1 MPKYYDTYERETLS
15 TLNTRT
21 GVKKVARNYSSYWM
35 DFDDG
40 GFDDAAGSRS
50 LASIV
55 ESSDTERI
63 VKLASV
69 RRAVANFVRII
80 TNSDKINVEFS
91 SGKDSYTDGTNVVIA
106 AEDDSKHFDSMV
118 GLALHEGSHCLLS
131 DFNINKNLLNR
142 LEWWKFVLAAKPSL
156 REVLGKNYNEGDITH
171 DGKGAAAVRKQ
182 VHSMQGVIGMIMNI
196 VEDRR
201 IDSYVYKNAIGYR
214 PYYDAMYTKYFFNS
228 DIEKNMKH
236 NPDWRKPTVE
246 NYINWLIN
254 IFHPQFDRN
263 ALPGLSQMVDMID
276 LKNIRRFDSDAR
288 LPDNFSDWKFSNT
301 PAPWIEY
308 WTEQKIPQYSEFAR
322 AANYTLDYD
331 SLPLLWKV
339 GNDIFETIIQY
350 VANYGQEVQKQKG
363 EGEGAGQS
371 ITIDVGGVEMEM
383 DSNKLPNLDINQP
396 TVQVKVG
403 KFNDKKAKRAM
414 DKMKQVMQRE
424 NRRKKLMQREKKDI
438 ELLEQADAKITEAGD
453 NIVGQFPCL
462 VTKKLTQQIMES
474 NVFPFSRYD
483 YITNGTRKL
492 VKCDTTEAA
501 VVKGVR
507 MGQVLAHRLAV
518 RNDPQITHFTRQ
530 EHGKI
535 DRRILSQLGMDI
547 ENVFKRTTVDNY
559 KPVMVH
565 LSLDASGSMSGRKW
579 EKCITVVTAMAY
591 VSSKIQNVEVV
602 ITLRGDNEIPMVAVA
617 YDSRR
622 DTFQKVRS
630 LFPYLRTNGSTPE
643 GLCFKATLDLITECS
658 GEYDVYFINFSDGEP
673 GTSIRRKGEYN
684 SYGGPMAYEHTRRQ
698 VQVMRDAGVKVL
710 SYFISDY
717 QDTSR
722 IQYSSAYNPFKKMY
736 GEDAVF
742 INVQNVTEVLRTLN
756 NLLIKKV

>member
-1 MPKYYDTYERETLS
+1 MPKYYDTYEQGTLS

-21 GVKKVARNYSSYWM
+21 GIKKVKPNYSSYWL
-35 DFDDG
+35 DFDDSK
-40 GFDDAAGSRS
+40 FDDAT
-50 LASIV
+50 SIM

-80 TNSDKINVEFS
+80 TNSDKIDVVFS
-91 SGKDSYTDGTNVVIA
+91 SGKDSYTDGKQVVIA

-131 DFNINKNLLNR
+131 DFNINKKLLNR
-142 LEWWKFVLAAKPSL
+142 KEWWNFVLAVKPSL
-156 REVLGKNYNEGDITH
+156 RSVLGTDYNEEYNVD
-171 DGKGAAAVRKQ
+171 KGAHAVRRQ
-182 VHSMQGVIGMIMNI
+182 VHAMQGVIGMIMNI
-196 VEDRR
+196 IEDRR
-201 IDSYVYKNAIGYR
+201 IDSYIYKNAIGYR

-228 DIEKNMKH
+228 DIEKNMKF

-254 IFHPQFDRN
+254 IFHPDFDRN

-288 LPDNFSDWKFSNT
+288 LPDNFSFWKFSST
-301 PAPWIEY
+301 SAPWVEY
-308 WTEQKIPQYSEFAR
+308 WNTLPEKKSPLYSEFTR

-331 SLPLLWKV
+331 SLPQLWKV
-339 GNDIFETIIQY
+339 GNDIFELIIQY
-350 VANYGQEVQKQKG
+350 VANYEQEAQKQKNAENG
-363 EGEGAGQS
+363 GNDS
-371 ITIDVGGVEMEM
+371 VMIDIDGVEMEM
-383 DSNKLPNLDINQP
+383 NSNQLPNLDISQP
-396 TVQVKVG
+396 TVQVKTG
-403 KFNDKKAKRAM
+403 KFNDKKAKKAM
-414 DKMKQVMQRE
+414 DKMKQVMRQE
-424 NRRKKLMQREKKDI
+424 NRRKKLQQREKKDI

-462 VTKKLTQQIMES
+462 VTKKLTRQIMES
-474 NVFPFSRYD
+474 NVFPFSRY
-483 YITNGTRKL
+483 YYHANGTRSL
-492 VKCDTTEAA
+492 VKCDKNEAA

-530 EHGKI
+530 QHGKI

-565 LSLDASGSMSGRKW
+565 ISLDASGSMGGRKW
-579 EKCITVVTAMAY
+579 EKCITVATAMAY
-591 VSSKIQNVEVV
+591 VASKIQNVEVV
-602 ITLRGDNEIPMVAVA
+602 ITIRGDQEIPMVAVV

-622 DTFQKVRS
+622 DNFQKVRS
-630 LFPYLRTNGSTPE
+630 LFPYLSPNGSTPE
-643 GLCFKATLDLITECS
+643 GLCFKATLDLITECT

-673 GTSIRRKGEYN
+673 GTYIRRKGEYK
-684 SYGGPMAYEHTRRQ
+684 SYGGSTAYDHTRRQ
-698 VQVMRDAGVKVL
+698 VQAMREAGVKVL

-717 QDTSR
+717 DVSR
-722 IQYSSAYNPFKKMY
+722 MQYMSSYVPFKKMY

-742 INVQNVTEVLRTLN
+742 VNVQNVTEVLRTLN
-756 NLLIKKV
+756 KLLIKKV

>member
-35 DFDDG
+35 DFDDNE
-40 GFDDAAGSRS
+40 FDDVA
-50 LASIV
+50 ASIA

-142 LEWWKFVLAAKPSL
+142 KEWWKFVLAAKPSL
-156 REVLGKNYNEGDITH
+156 RDVLGKNYNEGDITPY
-171 DGKGAAAVRKQ
+171 GTGAAAIRNR

-196 VEDRR
+196 IEDRR

-228 DIEKNMKH
+228 DIEKSMKY

-263 ALPGLSQMVDMID
+263 ALPGLSKMVDMID
-276 LKNIRRFDSDAR
+276 LKNIRRFDSDSR
-288 LPDNFSDWKFSNT
+288 LPDNFSDWKFSDT

-308 WTEQKIPQYSEFAR
+308 WTEQKAPPYSEFAR

-339 GNDIFETIIQY
+339 GNDIFEMIIQY
-350 VANYGQEVQKQKG
+350 VANYGQEVQKQNG
-363 EGEGAGQS
+363 EGTKQS
-371 ITIDVGGVEMEM
+371 ITIDIAGVEMEM
-383 DSNKLPNLDINQP
+383 NSNELPNLDSDQS

-403 KFNDKKAKRAM
+403 KFNDVKAKKAI

-424 NRRKKLMQREKKDI
+424 NRRKKLKQREMRDI

-453 NIVGQFPCL
+453 SIVGQFPCL

-474 NVFPFSRYD
+474 NVFPFSRID
-483 YITNGTRKL
+483 YTTNGTRKL
-492 VKCDTTEAA
+492 VKCDTIDAA
-501 VVKGVR
+501 VGKGVR
-507 MGQVLAHRLAV
+507 MGQILAHRLAV

-535 DRRILSQLGMDI
+535 DRRILSQLGMGI

-559 KPVMVH
+559 KPVMIH
-565 LSLDASGSMSGRKW
+565 LSLDASGSMFGRKW
-579 EKCITVVTAMAY
+579 EKCITVATAMAY

-602 ITLRGDNEIPMVAVA
+602 VTLRGDQEIPMVAVV

-622 DTFQKVRS
+622 DNFQKVRS

-673 GTSIRRKGEYN
+673 GTSIRRKGEHK
-684 SYGGPMAYEHTRRQ
+684 SYGGSTAYEHTRRQ
-698 VQVMRDAGVKVL
+698 VQMMRDAGVKVL
-710 SYFISDY
+710 SYFISDC
-717 QDTSR
+717 QDMSR
-722 IQYSSAYNPFKKMY
+722 IRYNSAYNPFKKMY

-742 INVQNVTEVLRTLN
+742 INVQNVTEVLQTLN
-756 NLLIKKV
+756 NLLIKKM